1 VSEEKKEIYVP
12 EKEEKNKEE
21 SKEEVRKAEK
31 VEDVM
36 KKAETEIV
44 KPTKEEAEA
53 KEIEEEEEEEE
64 FAAEPDVEEE
74 VKEPLPK
81 ELVQRRKYLKR
92 IKDKDLFETVEE
104 VFDMSTQM
112 AIYELI
118 RRGVIGELKGVI
130 SAGKEARVYCGKS
143 PKGDDIAVKIYLT
156 TTAEFRKSIR
166 KYIIGDPRFEQI
178 ANRGLR
184 HLIYAWARKE
194 FRNLKRMEQ
203 AGIRVPKPIAVY
215 KNVLVM
221 EFIGEGC
228 KRAPL
233 LVELAK
239 PVNQLD
245 VEEWTKIFEKVYDY
259 MVKMYQKAKLAHADL
274 NEYNIMYWKG
284 EPVIIDVSQA
294 VPINHPYAYEFLMHD
309 IQQIRR
315 FFSSVGVEVPS
326 VAEMYERITG
336 MK

>member
-1 VSEEKKEIYVP
+1 MKKTETEVVKPSEEEI
-12 EKEEKNKEE
+12 K
-21 SKEEVRKAEK
+21 
-31 VEDVM
+31 
-36 KKAETEIV
+36 
-44 KPTKEEAEA
+44 
-53 KEIEEEEEEEE
+53 EEEEEEELLE
-64 FAAEPDVEEE
+64 EEPEVEEE
-74 VKEPLPK
+74 VKEPIPK
-81 ELVQRRKYLKR
+81 ELIQRRKYLKR
-92 IKDKDLFETVEE
+92 WKDKDLFETVEE
-104 VFDMSTQM
+104 VFDMSTQL
-112 AIYELI
+112 AVYELI

-166 KYIIGDPRFEQI
+166 KYILGDPRFEQI

-221 EFIGEGC
+221 EFIGENC

-245 VEEWTKIFEKVYDY
+245 VEEWTRIFNTVYDY
-259 MVKMYQKAKLAHADL
+259 MIKMYQKARLVHADL
-274 NEYNIMYWKG
+274 NEYNIMYWND

-294 VPINHPYAYEFLMHD
+294 VPINHPYALEFLMHD

-326 VAEMYERITG
+326 AAEMYAKITG
-336 MK
+336 LE

>member
-1 VSEEKKEIYVP
+1 VSEE
-12 EKEEKNKEE
+12 
-21 SKEEVRKAEK
+21 EVTKAEK

-36 KKAETEIV
+36 KK
-44 KPTKEEAEA
+44 
-53 KEIEEEEEEEE
+53 
-64 FAAEPDVEEE
+64 VEEE
-74 VKEPLPK
+74 VKAPQKEEEVEEQLEEEEELEEGEELEEEVEEPIPK
-81 ELVQRRKYLKR
+81 EVVQRRKYLKR
-92 IKDKDLFETVEE
+92 YKDKDLFETVEE
-104 VFDMSTQM
+104 VFDMATQM
-112 AIYELI
+112 AVYELI

-143 PKGDDIAVKIYLT
+143 PQGDDIAVKIYLT

-194 FRNLKRMEQ
+194 FRNLKRLEQ
-203 AGIRVPKPIAVY
+203 AGVRVPSPIAVY
-215 KNVLVM
+215 RNVLVM
-221 EFIGEGC
+221 EFIGENC

-245 VEEWTKIFEKVYDY
+245 VEEWKKIFETVYDY
-259 MVKMYQKAKLAHADL
+259 MVKMYQKARLVHADL

-294 VPINHPYAYEFLMHD
+294 VPINHPYAHDFLMHD

-326 VAEMYERITG
+326 AAEMYARITG
-336 MK
+336 LE

>member
-1 VSEEKKEIYVP
+1 MSEREGG
-12 EKEEKNKEE
+12 
-21 SKEEVRKAEK
+21 KAEK
-31 VEDVM
+31 VKDVM
-36 KKAETEIV
+36 KKI
-44 KPTKEEAEA
+44 EEEVLTPP
-53 KEIEEEEEEEE
+53 EEEREEELEEEEEE
-64 FAAEPDVEEE
+64 VEEVE
-74 VKEPLPK
+74 EPLPK
-81 ELVQRRKYLKR
+81 ELVQRRRFLKR
-92 IKDKDLFETVEE
+92 YKDKDLFETVEE

-118 RRGVIGELKGVI
+118 RRGVIGELKGVV
-130 SAGKEARVYCGKS
+130 SSGKEARVYCAKS
-143 PKGDDIAVKIYLT
+143 PQGDDLAVKIYLT

-184 HLIYAWARKE
+184 RLIYAWARKE
-194 FRNLKRMEQ
+194 FRNLKRLEQ
-203 AGIRVPKPIAVY
+203 AGVRVPAPIAVY

-245 VEEWTKIFEKVYDY
+245 VEEWKRIFETVYDY
-259 MVKMYQKAKLAHADL
+259 MVKMYQKAKLVHADL
-274 NEYNIMYWKG
+274 NEYNIMYWKN

-294 VPINHPYAYEFLMHD
+294 VPINHPYAHDFLMHD

-326 VAEMYERITG
+326 AAEMLARITG
-336 MK
+336 LE

>member
-1 VSEEKKEIYVP
+1 MSEEKKVEEVMTKVEEEISKP
-12 EKEEKNKEE
+12 KEEEVKE
-21 SKEEVRKAEK
+21 V
-31 VEDVM
+31 
-36 KKAETEIV
+36 T
-44 KPTKEEAEA
+44 
-53 KEIEEEEEEEE
+53 EEEEELESLEEPVIE
-64 FAAEPDVEEE
+64 AEGTEEEEE

-92 IKDKDLFETVEE
+92 QKDKDLFETVEE

-112 AIYELI
+112 AVYELM
-118 RRGVIGELKGVI
+118 RRGVIGELLGTI
-130 SAGKEARVYCGKS
+130 SAGKEARVFCAKDPEGN
-143 PKGDDIAVKIYLT
+143 DIAVKIYLT

-184 HLIYAWARKE
+184 RLIYAWARKE
-194 FRNLKRMEQ
+194 FRNLKRMMQ

-221 EFIGEGC
+221 EFIGKGC
-228 KRAPL
+228 RRAPL
-233 LVELAK
+233 LVELARPK
-239 PVNQLD
+239 NQLD
-245 VEEWTKIFEKVYDY
+245 VEEWTKIFNTVYDY
-259 MVKMYQKAKLAHADL
+259 MVKMYQKAKLVHADL
-274 NEYNIMYWKG
+274 NEYNIMYWNG

-294 VPINHPYAYEFLMHD
+294 VPISHPYADEFLRHD

-326 VAEMYERITG
+326 FAEMYARITG
-336 MK
+336 LE

>member
-1 VSEEKKEIYVP
+1 VSERDIYVPEERKEEKKEEI
-12 EKEEKNKEE
+12 K
-21 SKEEVRKAEK
+21 KAEK
-31 VEDVM
+31 VEEVM
-36 KKAETEIV
+36 KKTETEVV
-44 KPTKEEAEA
+44 KPSEE
-53 KEIEEEEEEEE
+53 EIKEEEEEEELLE
-64 FAAEPDVEEE
+64 EEPEVEEE
-74 VKEPLPK
+74 VKEPIPK
-81 ELVQRRKYLKR
+81 ELIQRRKYLKR
-92 IKDKDLFETVEE
+92 WKDKDLFETVEE
-104 VFDMSTQM
+104 VFDMSTQL
-112 AIYELI
+112 AVYELI

-166 KYIIGDPRFEQI
+166 KYILGDPRFEQI

-221 EFIGEGC
+221 EFIGENC

-245 VEEWTKIFEKVYDY
+245 VEEWTRIFNTVYDY
-259 MVKMYQKAKLAHADL
+259 MIKMYQKARLVHADL
-274 NEYNIMYWKG
+274 NEYNIMYWND

-294 VPINHPYAYEFLMHD
+294 VPINHPYALEFLMHD

-326 VAEMYERITG
+326 AAEMYAKITG
-336 MK
+336 LE

>member
-1 VSEEKKEIYVP
+1 MSEEKKV
-12 EKEEKNKEE
+12 
-21 SKEEVRKAEK
+21 EK
-31 VEDVM
+31 VEEVM
-36 KKAETEIV
+36 RKTSEEVT
-44 KPTKEEAEA
+44 KPTEEELERKEA
-53 KEIEEEEEEEE
+53 EEEEEESLELEE
-64 FAAEPDVEEE
+64 VEEVEEE

-112 AIYELI
+112 AIYELMH
-118 RRGVIGELKGVI
+118 RGILADLKGVI

-143 PKGDDIAVKIYLT
+143 PKGDDLAVKIYLT

-166 KYIIGDPRFEQI
+166 KYIIGDPRFEQL

-184 HLIYAWARKE
+184 KLIYAWARKE
-194 FRNLKRMEQ
+194 FRNLKRMMD
-203 AGIRVPKPIAVY
+203 AGVRVPKPIAVY
-215 KNVLVM
+215 RNVLVM
-221 EFIGEGC
+221 EFIGEKC
-228 KRAPL
+228 RRAPL

-239 PVNQLD
+239 PEPQLS
-245 VEEWTKIFEKVYDY
+245 VEEWTEIFNKVYDY
-259 MVKMYQKAKLAHADL
+259 MVKMYQKARLVHADL
-274 NEYNIMYWKG
+274 NEYNIMYWQG

-294 VPINHPYAYEFLMHD
+294 VPIHHPYADEFLRHD

-326 VAEMYERITG
+326 FAEMYARITG
-336 MK
+336 MQ

>member
-1 VSEEKKEIYVP
+1 MSEERKDIYVPKEEEEKKEQTQQ
-12 EKEEKNKEE
+12 E
-21 SKEEVRKAEK
+21 SKKAEK
-31 VEDVM
+31 VEEVM
-36 KKAETEIV
+36 KKTETEVV
-44 KPTKEEAEA
+44 KPSSEEAEA
-53 KEIEEEEEEEE
+53 KEAEEEEEEE
-64 FAAEPDVEEE
+64 FEEGGEDIEEE

-81 ELVQRRKYLKR
+81 ELVQRRRYLKR
-92 IKDKDLFETVEE
+92 WKDKDLFETVEE
-104 VFDMSTQM
+104 VFDMATQM
-112 AIYELI
+112 AVYELM

-203 AGIRVPKPIAVY
+203 AGVRVPKPIAVY
-215 KNVLVM
+215 RNVLVM

-245 VEEWTKIFEKVYDY
+245 VEEWTKIFNTVYDY
-259 MVKMYQKAKLAHADL
+259 MVKMYQKARLVHADL

-294 VPINHPYAYEFLMHD
+294 VPIHHPYAHEFLMHD

-326 VAEMYERITG
+326 AAEMYARITG
-336 MK
+336 ME

>member
-1 VSEEKKEIYVP
+1 MSEKKE
-12 EKEEKNKEE
+12 
-21 SKEEVRKAEK
+21 K
-31 VEDVM
+31 VEEVM
-36 KKAETEIV
+36 KKVEEEV
-44 KPTKEEAEA
+44 KKPSEEEVA
-53 KEIEEEEEEEE
+53 KEEEEEEVEGEDLLVSEE
-64 FAAEPDVEEE
+64 EKEEEE
-74 VKEPLPK
+74 VPEPIPK
-81 ELVQRRKYLKR
+81 ELIQRRKYLKR

-112 AIYELI
+112 AIYELMH
-118 RRGVIGELKGVI
+118 RGVLAELKGVI

-143 PKGDDIAVKIYLT
+143 PKGEDLAVKIYLT

-184 HLIYAWARKE
+184 KLIYAWARKE
-194 FRNLKRMEQ
+194 FRNLKRMME

-215 KNVLVM
+215 RNVLVM
-221 EFIGEGC
+221 EFIGENC
-228 KRAPL
+228 RRAPL

-239 PVNQLD
+239 PEPQLD
-245 VEEWTKIFEKVYDY
+245 VEEWTRIFNIVYDY
-259 MVKMYQKAKLAHADL
+259 MVKMYQKAKLVHADL
-274 NEYNIMYWKG
+274 NEYNIMYWKE

-294 VPINHPYAYEFLMHD
+294 VPIYHPYADEFLRHD

-326 VAEMYERITG
+326 FAEMYARITG
-336 MK
+336 ME